1 MAVPGRGQ
9 IGLDFPVLNL
19 LPLGRKMRQSFRV
32 MKTAAAI
39 PFALLGHPVGHSLSP
54 AMHNAAFRTL
64 DMNAH
69 YDLIDVEPGGIP
81 RALEDLRAKKYG
93 GLNVTIPHKEAAYRF
108 LATKHAL
115 SDTAQLLRSVNT
127 VVFRPDG
134 SLLGDNTDAPGFLD
148 ALKETFRTSPRGKR
162 VLLLG
167 CGGAGRALA
176 LVCAMQGA
184 DSILVADV
192 NLAARRR
199 LLLALRQAA
208 PGLPVAGIS
217 LARACRAAR
226 DCDLIIQATPVGM
239 HPGDP
244 SLLPP
249 EAFRKGQFVF
259 DLIYNPAV
267 TPLLAV
273 AQAAGAR
280 VSNGLGMLL
289 HQGVRAFR
297 LWTGRKPPVAVMR
310 AALAKALI
318 ARNK

>member
-1 MAVPGRGQ
+1 
-9 IGLDFPVLNL
+9 
-19 LPLGRKMRQSFRV
+19 MRHSFRA
-32 MKTAAAI
+32 MKKAAPT
-39 PFALLGHPVGHSLSP
+39 PFFLLGHPVGHSLSP
-54 AMHNAAFRTL
+54 AMHNAAFQALGMRANYAL
-64 DMNAH
+64 R
-69 YDLIDVEPGGIP
+69 DVAPGAVPG
-81 RALEDLRAKKYG
+81 ALADLRAQGCG
-93 GLNVTIPHKEAAYRF
+93 GANVTIPHKEAAYRF
-108 LATKHAL
+108 LAAKGAL
-115 SDTAQLLRSVNT
+115 SDTAQLLHAVNT

-134 SLLGDNTDAPGFLD
+134 SLYGDNTDAPGFLD
-148 ALKETFRTSPRGKR
+148 ALKESFRATPRDRR
-162 VLLLG
+162 VLVLG

-184 DSILVADV
+184 AAILVADV

-199 LLLALRQAA
+199 LLLALRKTA

-217 LARACRAAR
+217 LARARIAAR

-249 EAFRKGQFVF
+249 ESFRKGQLVF

-267 TPLLAV
+267 TPLLAA

-280 VSNGLGMLL
+280 TANGLGMLL

-297 LWTGRKPPVAVMR
+297 LWTGRKPPVATMR
-310 AALAKALI
+310 AALEKALK
-318 ARNK
+318 ARSR

>member
-1 MAVPGRGQ
+1 
-9 IGLDFPVLNL
+9 
-19 LPLGRKMRQSFRV
+19 
-32 MKTAAAI
+32 MKKAPPT

-54 AMHNAAFRTL
+54 FMHNAAFKALRLNASYTLLDVQPGDIPRTL
-64 DMNAH
+64 A
-69 YDLIDVEPGGIP
+69 
-81 RALEDLRAKKYG
+81 DLRAKKYG

-108 LATKHAL
+108 LAAKGAL
-115 SDTAQLLRSVNT
+115 SDTARLLRSVNT
-127 VVFRPDG
+127 IVFRPDG
-134 SLLGDNTDAPGFLD
+134 TLLGDNTDAPGFLD
-148 ALKETFRTSPRGKR
+148 ALRESFRTSPRGKR

-176 LVCAMQGA
+176 IICAMQGA
-184 DSILVADV
+184 ASILVADV

-208 PGLPVAGIS
+208 PGLPVAGVS
-217 LARACRAAR
+217 LERARTAAR
-226 DCDLIIQATPVGM
+226 DCDLIIHATPVGM

-249 EAFRKGQFVF
+249 EAFRPGQIVF

-267 TPLLAV
+267 TPLLAT
-273 AQAAGAR
+273 AKAAGAR
-280 VSNGLGMLL
+280 TSNGLGMLL

-297 LWTGRKPPVAVMR
+297 LWTGRKPPVAAMR
-310 AALAKALI
+310 SALVKALK

>member
-1 MAVPGRGQ
+1 
-9 IGLDFPVLNL
+9 
-19 LPLGRKMRQSFRV
+19 
-32 MKTAAAI
+32 MKKAPPT

-54 AMHNAAFRTL
+54 FMHNAAFKALRLNASYTLLDVQPGDIPRTL
-64 DMNAH
+64 A
-69 YDLIDVEPGGIP
+69 
-81 RALEDLRAKKYG
+81 DLRAKKFG

-108 LATKHAL
+108 LAAKGAL
-115 SDTAQLLRSVNT
+115 SDTARLLRSVNT
-127 VVFRPDG
+127 VVFRPNG

-148 ALKETFRTSPRGKR
+148 ALRESFRTSPRGKR

-176 LVCAMQGA
+176 IICAMQGA
-184 DSILVADV
+184 ASILVADV

-217 LARACRAAR
+217 LERARTAAR
-226 DCDLIIQATPVGM
+226 DCDLIIHATPVGM

-249 EAFRKGQFVF
+249 EAFRPGQIVF

-267 TPLLAV
+267 TPLLVTAK
-273 AQAAGAR
+273 AAGAR
-280 VSNGLGMLL
+280 TSNGLGMLL

-297 LWTGRKPPVAVMR
+297 LWTGRKPPVAAMR
-310 AALAKALI
+310 SALVKALK
-318 ARNK
+318 ARSK

>member
-1 MAVPGRGQ
+1 
-9 IGLDFPVLNL
+9 
-19 LPLGRKMRQSFRV
+19 
-32 MKTAAAI
+32 MKKAAAI

-54 AMHNAAFRTL
+54 AMHNAAFKVLGLRANYALLDVAPGDVPRTL
-64 DMNAH
+64 
-69 YDLIDVEPGGIP
+69 EQ
-81 RALEDLRAKKYG
+81 LRAQKFG
-93 GLNVTIPHKEAAYRF
+93 GVNVTIPHKEAAYRF
-108 LATKHAL
+108 LAAQHAL
-115 SDTAQLLRSVNT
+115 SDTAKLLHSVNT

-134 SLLGDNTDAPGFLD
+134 SLCGDNTDAPGFLD
-148 ALKETFRTSPRGKR
+148 ALKEAFRATPRDKR
-162 VLLLG
+162 VLMLG

-176 LVCAMQGA
+176 LTCAMQGA
-184 DSILVADV
+184 AAILVADV

-217 LARACRAAR
+217 LDRARAAAR

-249 EAFRKGQFVF
+249 ESFRKGQLVF

-267 TPLLAV
+267 TPLLAT
-273 AQAAGAR
+273 AKTAGAR
-280 VSNGLGMLL
+280 TANGLGMLL

-297 LWTGRKPPVAVMR
+297 LWTGRKPPVATMR
-310 AALAKALI
+310 AALEKALR
-318 ARNK
+318 ARSK

>member
-1 MAVPGRGQ
+1 MRHS
-9 IGLDFPVLNL
+9 FPA
-19 LPLGRKMRQSFRV
+19 
-32 MKTAAAI
+32 MKKDKPT

-54 AMHNAAFRTL
+54 FMHNAAFKALGLRAAYSLL
-64 DMNAH
+64 D
-69 YDLIDVEPGGIP
+69 VQPGDIP
-81 RALEDLRAKKYG
+81 RTLEDLRAKKFG

-108 LATKHAL
+108 LAAKHAL
-115 SDTAQLLRSVNT
+115 SDTAQLLHSVNT

-148 ALKETFRTSPRGKR
+148 ALKEAFRTTPRGKR
-162 VLLLG
+162 ILVLG

-184 DSILVADV
+184 ASIAVADL

-208 PGLPVAGIS
+208 PGLPVAGLS
-217 LARACRAAR
+217 LDRARAAAR
-226 DCDLIIQATPVGM
+226 DCDLIIHATPVGM

-249 EAFRKGQFVF
+249 ESFRKGQIVF

-267 TPLLAV
+267 TPLLAT
-273 AQAAGAR
+273 AKAAGAR
-280 VSNGLGMLL
+280 TANGLGMLL
-289 HQGVRAFR
+289 HQGARAFR
-297 LWTGRKPPVAVMR
+297 LWTGRKPPVPAMR
-310 AALAKALI
+310 AALEKALK
-318 ARNK
+318 ARRP